1 MKRLTTLLL
10 TLAVTMVMT
19 AQTAREEIKANRY
32 LSGGNYLDYDRQRS
46 DKPLTPAPKGYQPFY
61 MTHYGRHGSRWLINE
76 RSYIRVVEPLRKAKE
91 TGKLTAKGQEV
102 LEQMERFL
110 PTTEQR
116 FGDLTMVGE
125 RQHHGIGRRMTQHF
139 PEIFLAKNVTIDAR
153 STVVNR
159 CILSMTAECEEL
171 AAANPTARIHSDVS
185 ESLQNY
191 LNQPRTGL
199 VRQMGKKGSSLRKS
213 PNRTMD
219 NSRLMGVLFNDSKWV
234 RDNIRASQFV
244 NNLFEVTT
252 NMQSHDTD
260 IDFFPLFTDDEL
272 YELWRQRNIGWYLD
286 YGPAPQTEGIMPFS
300 QRNLLRNIIAT
311 ADTVTTT
318 QATLRFGH
326 EVCLMPMACLLEL
339 DFCGA
344 SVSNLD
350 HLDDVWRNYKI
361 FPMGCNIQL
370 IFYAPKK
377 ALKEGLAPLATNGDI
392 LVKAMLNER
401 EVSLPV
407 KSDRYPYYK
416 WTDLRQYYLEKLAA
430 FDAREAAAHLDRQR
444 PEEQYAKYYEHLP
457 IDIRPVKS
465 PTIPDNEVSI
475 KETGGVGDGI
485 TLNTEAF
492 AKAVSMLAAQG
503 GGRLVVP
510 QGIWLT
516 GPIRLESNIELHLK
530 RNAIIQMAPDKRL
543 FIDPQR
549 PNGKCLPGISAEGCH
564 DIAITGDGIIDGNG
578 ADWYYV
584 KRGKLSDVEWKAR
597 LDRGGKLE
605 DNGSQWFPWQL
616 KSGYPDIAETAL
628 KQERRR
634 NDLVRIYNC
643 ENVLLKNVTIQ
654 NSPRFH
660 VHPYYCRN
668 LIIDGIKVRCP
679 WNQQNGD
686 GIDLTDCHQVL
697 LVRTM
702 VDVGDD
708 GLCFKSDPPKK
719 GLISGNEDIVVED
732 NLVRHAHGGFVMG
745 SNTSSGMRRMV
756 VRNNTFCETDTGL
769 RFKSGIGR
777 GGKTEQIFISDI
789 LMMDIAH
796 EAIVFQC
803 DYADKA
809 PGETKDQ
816 YSRKDYQKQ
825 FTADQRQWTPDFQD
839 IRISDITCR
848 GTQTAVKAAGLPGMD
863 CVHDIHISNA
873 RFVFNKT
880 GNAIDTE
887 TTKINLE
894 NVEFIENK
902 LNH

>member
-1 MKRLTTLLL
+1 
-10 TLAVTMVMT
+10 
-19 AQTAREEIKANRY
+19 
-32 LSGGNYLDYDRQRS
+32 
-46 DKPLTPAPKGYQPFY
+46 
-61 MTHYGRHGSRWLINE
+61 
-76 RSYIRVVEPLRKAKE
+76 
-91 TGKLTAKGQEV
+91 
-102 LEQMERFL
+102 
-110 PTTEQR
+110 
-116 FGDLTMVGE
+116 
-125 RQHHGIGRRMTQHF
+125 
-139 PEIFLAKNVTIDAR
+139 
-153 STVVNR
+153 
-159 CILSMTAECEEL
+159 
-171 AAANPTARIHSDVS
+171 
-185 ESLQNY
+185 
-191 LNQPRTGL
+191 
-199 VRQMGKKGSSLRKS
+199 
-213 PNRTMD
+213 
-219 NSRLMGVLFNDSKWV
+219 
-234 RDNIRASQFV
+234 V

-326 EVCLMPMACLLEL
+326 EVCLMPLACLLEL

-816 YSRKDYQKQ
+816 YSRKDYLKQ